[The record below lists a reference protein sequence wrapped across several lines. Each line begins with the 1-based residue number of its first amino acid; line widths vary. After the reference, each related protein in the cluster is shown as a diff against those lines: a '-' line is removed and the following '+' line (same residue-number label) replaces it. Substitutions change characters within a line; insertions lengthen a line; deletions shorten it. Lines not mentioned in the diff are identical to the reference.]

1 MQRLIVYAQSA
12 DTELQREVAERL
24 ANEAIQRIYDDLMW
38 IAQRQVQ
45 IVELGG
51 LKLLL
56 PLTKSSDIEVQRL
69 AAHALA
75 NLSVNITNQIVMAQN
90 GGIEMIITL
99 LNSPSDQVQRQ
110 AAKALANLGVN
121 SISFIFYIFV

>member
-1 MQRLIVYAQSA
+1 M
-12 DTELQREVAERL
+12 
-24 ANEAIQRIYDDLMW
+24 
-38 IAQRQVQ
+38 
-45 IVELGG
+45 
-51 LKLLL
+51 
-56 PLTKSSDIEVQRL
+56 QRL

>member
-1 MQRLIVYAQSA
+1 
-12 DTELQREVAERL
+12 
-24 ANEAIQRIYDDLMW
+24 
-38 IAQRQVQ
+38 
-45 IVELGG
+45 
-51 LKLLL
+51 
-56 PLTKSSDIEVQRL
+56 
-69 AAHALA
+69 
-75 NLSVNITNQIVMAQN
+75 MAQN